1 MLKNPF
7 AKKREKSLGVDI
19 GTSSVKIVEFSRE
32 GDKLELTNYGEFVLE
47 AERAL
52 YSSSVKLSPN
62 ETARIIKNI
71 IQEAHIISTNATM
84 SIPVFSGFS
93 TVISLP
99 DMSDA
104 ELDRAVSYEAK
115 KYIPLPLSEVQFEWT
130 RLENSGNS
138 PVATRPNPA
147 PRGKVQDFIAKDGK
161 GTVGQARNNPETFR
175 PSPVSNSAPLSDILI
190 VAVTKELIGKYQEIA
205 KLSGLSL
212 SYLELDTFSLA
223 RSFAANDDSNLIID
237 IGSRNTILSIAK
249 GDWPV
254 FSRTV
259 EISGYELTKL
269 LASSLGI
276 DFSRAEE
283 QKRKKGIDA
292 GVDVIL
298 PLLDSIFLEGR
309 RVIDEY
315 SRKKNIK
322 IKKVILVGGTAR
334 MPGIREHAA
343 KIMGL
348 EVVVGFPFNGIIYPK
363 ELDSTLR
370 DLGPSFS
377 IATGLALREFR

>member
-1 MLKNPF
+1 MLRNPF
-7 AKKREKSLGVDI
+7 GNKKEKSLGVDI
-19 GTSSVKIVEFSRE
+19 GTSSVKIVEFSRK
-32 GDKLELTNYGEFVLE
+32 GDKLELTNYGEFVSE

-62 ETARIIKNI
+62 DTARIIKTI
-71 IQEAHIISTNATM
+71 IQEAHIISTDATM

-130 RLENSGNS
+130 RLENSGNAS
-138 PVATRPNPA
+138 VTTDPIPA
-147 PRGKVQDFIAKDGK
+147 PRGKVQDFTAKSD
-161 GTVGQARNNPETFR
+161 RR
-175 PSPVSNSAPLSDILI
+175 DILI
-190 VAVTKELIGKYQEIA
+190 VAVTKELISKYQKIA
-205 KLSGLSL
+205 KLSGLAL
-212 SYLELDTFSLA
+212 SHLELDTFSLA
-223 RSFAANDDSNLIID
+223 RSFAANEGSNLIID
-237 IGSRNTILSIAK
+237 IGSRNTILSIVK

-259 EISGYELTKL
+259 EVSGYELTKL

-283 QKRKKGIDA
+283 RKKKKGIDA
-292 GVDVIL
+292 GADVIL

-309 RVIDEY
+309 RIIDEY
-315 SRKKNIK
+315 SRKKSIK
-322 IKKVILVGGTAR
+322 IKKAILVGGTAR

-343 KIMGL
+343 KTIGL
-348 EVVVGFPFNGIIYPK
+348 EVVVGFPFSGIIYPK
-363 ELDSTLR
+363 ELDSTLH